1 MGGGETVVVEY
12 VLNVLPL
19 MLAGSATA
27 KPHTYVRWR
36 RGSSKNALPNK
47 YKCSYKS
54 NFHLSAHQTAS
65 LSES

>member
-36 RGSSKNALPNK
+36 RGS
-47 YKCSYKS
+47 
-54 NFHLSAHQTAS
+54 
-65 LSES
+65 